1 MFDVL
6 KPDNLVLQPVFNNPL
21 EYLICD
27 GNPNYWMILN
37 LEFVSR
43 KMVQLLCVEL
53 LLQV

>member
-6 KPDNLVLQPVFNNPL
+6 KPDNLILQPVFDNPL
-21 EYLICD
+21 EYLIRE
-27 GNPNYWMILN
+27 GYTNYWIILN

-53 LLQV
+53 L